1 MIASMPVVF
10 FLAAWNLE
18 GVVAAGDLVDLC
30 VFERWQQLRDIRR
43 RAESVAAALYEQHRL
58 DDSREVR
65 VAPFV
70 QLSRRMQRIAEEHQ
84 ALDAIDALGR
94 DVRRHPPAHGLP
106 ADEEGKRIEGRVTR
120 RERVAPCLLEHRRPI
135 GHLPARGDVGKI
147 EGGGADVALRH
158 AAREADHERVLL
170 AGAGAMRKHE
180 GCFGAGGGVGLEGHG
195 VNVLSVGVG
204 LGVRARVAAGCSLLA
219 VGLRGHRVLRVD
231 HRFPNSQPVTAAA
244 NGEPRAASSRA
255 PT

>member
-1 MIASMPVVF
+1 MIASIPSSF
-10 FLAAWNLE
+10 FLPPENLE
-18 GVVAAGDLVDLC
+18 GVVAAGDLVDLG

-58 DDSREVR
+58 DDRRQVR

-94 DVRRHPPAHGLP
+94 DVRRHPPAHGLS

-120 RERVAPCLLEHRRPI
+120 RERVAPRLLEHRRPI
-135 GHLPARGDVGKI
+135 GHLPARGDVGEI
-147 EGGGADVALRH
+147 EGRGADVALRH

-195 VNVLSVGVG
+195 LDGTARQGRISRLAARGSLLG
-204 LGVRARVAAGCSLLA
+204 LGQPAASVTTIPEQLTA
-219 VGLRGHRVLRVD
+219 NRQ
-231 HRFPNSQPVTAAA
+231 QPTASR
-244 NGEPRAASSRA
+244 EPRAPSPEPRA